1 MKPEA
6 LGFGMM
12 RLPVLD
18 GEPTNIDYK
27 TLNSMVDT
35 SAFCSERG
43 SSGRA
48 DFCGAALQ
56 AGR

>member
-12 RLPVLD
+12 RLPVSD

-35 SAFCSERG
+35 FLDAGILTPAICITTERV
-43 SSGRA
+43 RM
-48 DFCGAALQ
+48 
-56 AGR
+56 R